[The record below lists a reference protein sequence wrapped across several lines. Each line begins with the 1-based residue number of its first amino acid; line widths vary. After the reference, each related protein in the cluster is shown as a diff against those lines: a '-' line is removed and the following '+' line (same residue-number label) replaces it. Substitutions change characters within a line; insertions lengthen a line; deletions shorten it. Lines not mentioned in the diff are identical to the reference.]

1 MKEYFKA
8 TLALSGF
15 IICMLFTGG
24 ASAGA
29 SGGELTGTWILTID
43 TPRGVRHPSLVINK
57 DGDSYSGV
65 YNSLRGPIDI
75 EAISRDGD
83 SFAFP
88 LVITVPIGDIE
99 VNYRGT
105 INGDAMTGSVQSP
118 RGEVPFTAK
127 RSEP

>member
-15 IICMLFTGG
+15 VICMLFTGG
-24 ASAGA
+24 AFAGA

-43 TPRGVRHPSLVINK
+43 TPRGVRHPSLEINK

-75 EAISRDGD
+75 KAISRDGD

-105 INGDAMTGSVQSP
+105 INGDDMTGSVQSP